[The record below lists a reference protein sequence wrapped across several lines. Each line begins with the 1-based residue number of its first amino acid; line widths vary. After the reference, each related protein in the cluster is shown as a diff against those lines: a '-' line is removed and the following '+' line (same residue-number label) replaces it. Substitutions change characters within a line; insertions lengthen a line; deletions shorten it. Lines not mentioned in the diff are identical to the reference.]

1 MRRCPLQQ
9 AQGMQ
14 STLEDFFKALRGSD
28 LEVSLNAQVDAAKAT
43 QLVGWRERD
52 LLKSALGATLAKSQP
67 DRAIFDEAFDRFFHF
82 DSFGTRRQ
90 ALLQPVTDAPP
101 EPPADQPSSAE
112 QGGGQGQAG
121 EGGCQGSGGQGLSQL
136 LLSGDA
142 AALSRR
148 MQQAAREAG
157 LTDIW
162 FFTQK
167 GYYTQKIQRAMGLD
181 QLDREITEAR
191 RQTMAPERFDEL
203 ERARKRLFNEVRN
216 FVERKLSLYGTAPT
230 RELHDDFLQTQKLSN
245 IDRRDF
251 ARMHEIVRKIARRL
265 AERHARRKRREQRG
279 QLDFRR
285 TMRANAA
292 YGGVM
297 FETHWRKT
305 TVERPKV
312 VAICDVSGSVRQ
324 YARFLLLFL
333 YSLDELVSG
342 VQSFAFTNH
351 LVDVSATFETL
362 PVEQAVDRVMQAV
375 GGSGTDY
382 GQVLLDIEEQLMDRI
397 DRRTTVLILGDA
409 RNNRGEAHAGI
420 MKTLYQRARRVI
432 WLNPEPLTFWGLGD
446 SEMKRYQPYCHIAR
460 ECNSLRHLERTLDEL
475 LRTNSASA

>member
-1 MRRCPLQQ
+1 MQ
-9 AQGMQ
+9 A
-14 STLEDFFKALRGSD
+14 TLEDFFKALRGSD
-28 LEVSLNAQVDAAKAT
+28 LEISLNAQIDAARAT
-43 QLVGWRERD
+43 ALVGWRERE
-52 LLKSALGATLAKSQP
+52 LLKSALGATLAKTLP
-67 DRAIFDEAFDRFFHF
+67 DRAVFDETFDRFFRF
-82 DSFGTRRQ
+82 DSFGTR
-90 ALLQPVTDAPP
+90 ALSKAAPAAGQPPP
-101 EPPADQPSSAE
+101 LEEEQPPSNAE
-112 QGGGQGQAG
+112 GSGGGSGG
-121 EGGCQGSGGQGLSQL
+121 PGGCQGSAGQALSQL
-136 LLSGDA
+136 LQSGDS

-148 MQQAAREAG
+148 MQQAAREVG

-167 GYYTQKIQRAMGLD
+167 GYYTQKIQQAMGLEL
-181 QLDREITEAR
+181 LDREITEAR
-191 RQTMAPERFDEL
+191 RQTMAPQRLADL
-203 ERARKRLFNEVRN
+203 ERARKHLFNEVRN
-216 FVERKLSLYGTAPT
+216 FVERKLALYGTAPT

-297 FETHWRKT
+297 FETFWRSTKI
-305 TVERPKV
+305 ERPRV

-351 LVDVSATFETL
+351 LVDVSATFEAL
-362 PVEQAVDRVMQAV
+362 PVEQAVDKVMNAV
-375 GGSGTDY
+375 GGAGTDY
-382 GQVLLDIEEQLMDRI
+382 GQVLLDIEEQLMHRI

-409 RNNRGEAHAGI
+409 RNNRGEAHAEI
-420 MKTLYQRARRVI
+420 MKTLYGRARRVI
-432 WLNPEPLTFWGLGD
+432 WLNPEPVSFWGIGD
-446 SEMKRYQPYCHIAR
+446 SEMKRYAPYCHIAR

>member
-1 MRRCPLQQ
+1 MQ
-9 AQGMQ
+9 A
-14 STLEDFFKALRGSD
+14 TLEDFFKALRGSD
-28 LEVSLNAQVDAAKAT
+28 LDVSLNAQIDAARAT
-43 QLVGWRERD
+43 ALVGWSDRE
-52 LLKSALGATLAKSQP
+52 LLKSALGATLAKTVP
-67 DRAIFDEAFDRFFHF
+67 DRAIFDQTFERFFHF
-82 DSFGTRRQ
+82 DSFGTERVGKAGTRP
-90 ALLQPVTDAPP
+90 AVAP
-101 EPPADQPSSAE
+101 EREQQPSTAE
-112 QGGGQGQAG
+112 GSG
-121 EGGCQGSGGQGLSQL
+121 QGSGGPGGCRGSAGQALSQL
-136 LLSGDA
+136 LLSGDS

-148 MQQAAREAG
+148 MQQAARDVG

-167 GYYTQKIQRAMGLD
+167 GYYTQKIQQAMGLD
-181 QLDREITEAR
+181 LLDREITEAR
-191 RQTMAPERFDEL
+191 RQSMAPHRVAEL
-203 ERARKRLFNEVRN
+203 ERARKHLFDEVRN

-265 AERHARRKRREQRG
+265 AERHARRKRRELRG

-297 FETHWRKT
+297 FETFWRSTK
-305 TVERPKV
+305 VERPRV

-333 YSLDELVSG
+333 YSLDELVSE

-351 LVDVSATFETL
+351 LVDVSATFAAL
-362 PVEQAVDRVMQAV
+362 PVEHAVDRVMQAV
-375 GGSGTDY
+375 GGAGTDY
-382 GQVLLDIEEQLMDRI
+382 GQVLEDIDAQLMHRI
-397 DRRTTVLILGDA
+397 DHRTTVLILGDA
-409 RNNRGEAHAGI
+409 RNNRGEARAEI
-420 MKTLYQRARRVI
+420 MKTLYGRARRVI
-432 WLNPEPLTFWGLGD
+432 WLNPEPVSFWGLGD
-446 SEMKRYQPYCHIAR
+446 SEMKRYAPYCHIAR
-460 ECNSLRHLERTLDEL
+460 ECNSLRHLERTLDQL

>member
-1 MRRCPLQQ
+1 MQ
-9 AQGMQ
+9 A
-14 STLEDFFKALRGSD
+14 TLEDFFKALRGSD
-28 LEVSLNAQVDAAKAT
+28 LDVSLNAQIDAARAT
-43 QLVGWRERD
+43 ALVGWSDRE
-52 LLKSALGATLAKSQP
+52 LLKSALGATLAKTVP
-67 DRAIFDEAFDRFFHF
+67 DRAIFDQTFEKFFQF
-82 DSFGTRRQ
+82 DSFGTQR
-90 ALLQPVTDAPP
+90 AGKAGT
-101 EPPADQPSSAE
+101 PPAVVPPGEPQPSPAE
-112 QGGGQGQAG
+112 GSG
-121 EGGCQGSGGQGLSQL
+121 QGSGGPGGCHGSAGQALSQL
-136 LLSGDA
+136 LLSGDS

-148 MQQAAREAG
+148 MQQAARDVG

-167 GYYTQKIQRAMGLD
+167 GYYTQKIQQAMGLD
-181 QLDREITEAR
+181 LLDREITEAR
-191 RQTMAPERFDEL
+191 RQSMAPQRVAEL
-203 ERARKRLFNEVRN
+203 ERARKHLFDEVRN

-265 AERHARRKRREQRG
+265 AERHARRKRRELRG

-297 FETHWRKT
+297 FETFWRSTK
-305 TVERPKV
+305 VERPRV

-333 YSLDELVSG
+333 YSLDELVSE

-351 LVDVSATFETL
+351 LVDVSATFAAL

-375 GGSGTDY
+375 GGAGTDY
-382 GQVLLDIEEQLMDRI
+382 GQVLQDIDAQLMYRI
-397 DRRTTVLILGDA
+397 DHRTTVLILGDA
-409 RNNRGEAHAGI
+409 RNNRGEARAEI
-420 MKTLYQRARRVI
+420 MKTLYGRARRVI
-432 WLNPEPLTFWGLGD
+432 WLNPEPVSFWGLGD
-446 SEMKRYQPYCHIAR
+446 SEMKRYAPYCHIAR
-460 ECNSLRHLERTLDEL
+460 ECNSLRHLERTLDQL

>member
-1 MRRCPLQQ
+1 MQ
-9 AQGMQ
+9 A
-14 STLEDFFKALRGSD
+14 TLEDFFKALRGSD
-28 LEVSLNAQVDAAKAT
+28 LEVALNAQVDAARAVE
-43 QLVGWRERD
+43 LVGWRDRE
-52 LLKSALGATLAKSQP
+52 LLKGALGSTLAKSLP
-67 DRAIFDEAFDRFFHF
+67 DRAIFDQTFERFFHF
-82 DSFGTRRQ
+82 DSFAKRLAAGGAAAAWPGQEAT
-90 ALLQPVTDAPP
+90 AA
-101 EPPADQPSSAE
+101 AA
-112 QGGGQGQAG
+112 GGGQG
-121 EGGCQGSGGQGLSQL
+121 EGGGQGGGGQGGGGQGDAGQGLAQM

-148 MQQAAREAG
+148 MQQAAREVG

-167 GYYTQKIQRAMGLD
+167 GYYTQKIQQAMGLE
-181 QLDREITEAR
+181 QLDREIREAR
-191 RQTMAPERFDEL
+191 RQKPNPERYAQLEL
-203 ERARKRLFNEVRN
+203 ARKRLFEEVRN
-216 FVERKLSLYGTAPT
+216 FVERKLSMYGTAPT

-279 QLDFRR
+279 QLDLRR

-292 YGGVM
+292 YGGVL
-297 FETHWRKT
+297 FETYWRS
-305 TVERPKV
+305 TVVDRPRV

-333 YSLDELVSG
+333 YSLDELVSD
-342 VQSFAFTNH
+342 VRSFAFTNH
-351 LVDVSATFETL
+351 LVDVSATFESL
-362 PVEQAVDRVMQAV
+362 PVEQAVDNVLRAV

-382 GQVLLDIEEQLMDRI
+382 GQVLLDIDEQLLERI
-397 DRRTTVLILGDA
+397 DRRSTVLILGDA
-409 RNNRGEAHAGI
+409 RNNGGEAQVGI

-432 WLNPEPLTFWGLGD
+432 WLNPEPLSFWGTGD
-446 SEMKRYQPYCHIAR
+446 SEMKRYAPYCHIAR

-475 LRTNSASA
+475 LRTNNASA

>member
-1 MRRCPLQQ
+1 LQ
-9 AQGMQ
+9 A
-14 STLEDFFKALRGSD
+14 TLEDFFKALRGSD
-28 LEVSLNAQVDAAKAT
+28 LEISLNAQIDAARAT
-43 QLVGWRERD
+43 ALVGWRERD
-52 LLKSALGATLAKSQP
+52 LLKSALGATLAKTLP
-67 DRAIFDEAFDRFFHF
+67 DRAVFDQTFDRFFRF
-82 DSFGTRRQ
+82 ESFGTRQ
-90 ALLQPVTDAPP
+90 LAPAPAGAEPAPP
-101 EPPADQPSSAE
+101 PQADQPSNAE
-112 QGGGQGQAG
+112 GGGGSG
-121 EGGCQGSGGQGLSQL
+121 GPGGCQGSAGQALSQL
-136 LLSGDA
+136 LQSGDS

-148 MQQAAREAG
+148 MQQAAREVG

-167 GYYTQKIQRAMGLD
+167 GYYTQKIQQAMGLEL
-181 QLDREITEAR
+181 LDREISDAR
-191 RQTMAPERFDEL
+191 RQTLAPERLAAL
-203 ERARKRLFNEVRN
+203 ERSRKHLFNEVRN
-216 FVERKLSLYGTAPT
+216 FVERKLSMYGTAPT

-297 FETHWRKT
+297 FETFWRSTK
-305 TVERPKV
+305 VERPRV

-333 YSLDELVSG
+333 YSLDELVSD

-351 LVDVSATFETL
+351 LVDVSATFEAL
-362 PVEQAVDRVMQAV
+362 PVEQAVDKVMQAV

-382 GQVLLDIEEQLMDRI
+382 GQVLEDIDEQLMHRI

-409 RNNRGEAHAGI
+409 RNNRGEAHAEI
-420 MKTLYQRARRVI
+420 MKTLYGRARRVI
-432 WLNPEPLTFWGLGD
+432 WLNPEPVSFWGLGD
-446 SEMKRYQPYCHIAR
+446 SEMKRYAPYCHIAR

>member
-1 MRRCPLQQ
+1 MQ
-9 AQGMQ
+9 A
-14 STLEDFFKALRGSD
+14 TLEDFFKALRGSD
-28 LEVSLNAQVDAAKAT
+28 LDVSLNAQIDAARAT
-43 QLVGWRERD
+43 ALVGWGDRE
-52 LLKSALGATLAKSQP
+52 LLKSALGATLAKTMP
-67 DRAIFDEAFDRFFHF
+67 DRAVFDQTFERFFHF
-82 DSFGTRRQ
+82 DSFGTERAGKAGARP
-90 ALLQPVTDAPP
+90 ALVPPGEQP
-101 EPPADQPSSAE
+101 PSSPE
-112 QGGGQGQAG
+112 GSGQGSG
-121 EGGCQGSGGQGLSQL
+121 GPGGCQGSAGQALSQL
-136 LLSGDA
+136 LLSGDS

-148 MQQAAREAG
+148 MQQAARDVG

-167 GYYTQKIQRAMGLD
+167 GYYTQKIQQAMGLD
-181 QLDREITEAR
+181 LLDREIAEAR
-191 RQTMAPERFDEL
+191 RQTMAPQRAAEL
-203 ERARKRLFNEVRN
+203 ERARKHLFNEVRN
-216 FVERKLSLYGTAPT
+216 FVERKLSMYGTAPT

-265 AERHARRKRREQRG
+265 AERHARRKRRELRG

-297 FETHWRKT
+297 FETFWRSTK
-305 TVERPKV
+305 VERPRV

-333 YSLDELVSG
+333 YSLDEVVSD

-351 LVDVSATFETL
+351 LVDVSASFEAL

-382 GQVLLDIEEQLMDRI
+382 GQVLEDIDAQLMHRI
-397 DRRTTVLILGDA
+397 DHRTTVLILGDA
-409 RNNRGEAHAGI
+409 RNNRGQARAEV
-420 MKTLYQRARRVI
+420 MKTLYGRARRVI
-432 WLNPEPLTFWGLGD
+432 WLNPEPMSFWGLGD
-446 SEMKRYQPYCHIAR
+446 SEMKRYAPYCHIAR
-460 ECNSLRHLERTLDEL
+460 ECNSLRHLERTLDQL

>member
-1 MRRCPLQQ
+1 LQ
-9 AQGMQ
+9 A
-14 STLEDFFKALRGSD
+14 TLEDFFKALRGSD
-28 LEVSLNAQVDAAKAT
+28 LEISLNAQIDAARAT
-43 QLVGWRERD
+43 ALVGWRERD
-52 LLKSALGATLAKSQP
+52 LLKSALGATLAKTLP
-67 DRAIFDEAFDRFFHF
+67 DRAVFDQTFDRFFRF
-82 DSFGTRRQ
+82 DSFGTRNLAPAAAGAEEVPLPQ
-90 ALLQPVTDAPP
+90 AD
-101 EPPADQPSSAE
+101 PSPKAE
-112 QGGGQGQAG
+112 GDGQGSG
-121 EGGCQGSGGQGLSQL
+121 GPGGCQGSAGQALSQL
-136 LLSGDA
+136 LQSGDS

-148 MQQAAREAG
+148 MQQAAREVG

-167 GYYTQKIQRAMGLD
+167 GYYIQKIQQAMGLEL
-181 QLDREITEAR
+181 LDREISDAR
-191 RQTMAPERFDEL
+191 RQTLARERLAEL
-203 ERARKRLFNEVRN
+203 ERARKHLFNEVRN
-216 FVERKLSLYGTAPT
+216 FVERKLSMYGTAPT

-297 FETHWRKT
+297 FETFWRSTK
-305 TVERPKV
+305 VERPRV

-333 YSLDELVSG
+333 YSLDELVSD

-351 LVDVSATFETL
+351 LVDVSATFESL

-382 GQVLLDIEEQLMDRI
+382 GQVLEDIDEQLMHRI

-409 RNNRGEAHAGI
+409 RNNRGEAHAEI
-420 MKTLYQRARRVI
+420 MKTLYGRARRVI
-432 WLNPEPLTFWGLGD
+432 WLNPEPVSFWGLGD
-446 SEMKRYQPYCHIAR
+446 SEMKRYAPYCHIAR

>member
-1 MRRCPLQQ
+1 MQ
-9 AQGMQ
+9 A
-14 STLEDFFKALRGSD
+14 TLEDFFKALRGSD
-28 LEVSLNAQVDAAKAT
+28 LEISLNAQIDAARAT
-43 QLVGWRERD
+43 ALVGWRERD
-52 LLKSALGATLAKSQP
+52 LLKSALGATLAKTLP
-67 DRAIFDEAFDRFFHF
+67 DRAVFDQTFDRFFRF
-82 DSFGTRRQ
+82 DSFGTRNLAPAAAGAEEVPLPQ
-90 ALLQPVTDAPP
+90 AD
-101 EPPADQPSSAE
+101 PSPKAE
-112 QGGGQGQAG
+112 GDGQGSG
-121 EGGCQGSGGQGLSQL
+121 GPGGCQGSAGQALSQL
-136 LLSGDA
+136 LQSGDS

-148 MQQAAREAG
+148 MQQAAREVG

-167 GYYTQKIQRAMGLD
+167 GYYIQKIQQAMGLEL
-181 QLDREITEAR
+181 LDREISDAR
-191 RQTMAPERFDEL
+191 RQTLARERLAEL
-203 ERARKRLFNEVRN
+203 ERARKHLFNEVRN
-216 FVERKLSLYGTAPT
+216 FVERKLSMYGTAPT

-297 FETHWRKT
+297 FETFWRSTK
-305 TVERPKV
+305 VERPRV

-333 YSLDELVSG
+333 YSLDELVSD

-351 LVDVSATFETL
+351 LVDVSATFESL

-382 GQVLLDIEEQLMDRI
+382 GQVLEDIDEQLMHRI

-409 RNNRGEAHAGI
+409 RNNRGEAHAEI
-420 MKTLYQRARRVI
+420 MKTLYGRARRVI
-432 WLNPEPLTFWGLGD
+432 WLNPEPVSFWGLGD
-446 SEMKRYQPYCHIAR
+446 SEMKRYAPYCHIAR

>member
-1 MRRCPLQQ
+1 
-9 AQGMQ
+9 MQ
-14 STLEDFFKALRGSD
+14 ETLEDFFKALRGSD
-28 LEVSLNAQVDAAKAT
+28 LDVSLNAQIDAARAT
-43 QLVGWRERD
+43 ALVGWSDRE
-52 LLKSALGATLAKSQP
+52 LLKSALGATLAKTVP
-67 DRAIFDEAFDRFFHF
+67 DRAIFDQTFQRFFHF
-82 DSFGTRRQ
+82 DSFGTER
-90 ALLQPVTDAPP
+90 AGKAGAPP
-101 EPPADQPSSAE
+101 AGVPSGEPPPSTDQGS
-112 QGGGQGQAG
+112 G
-121 EGGCQGSGGQGLSQL
+121 QGSGGPGGCHGSGGQALSQL
-136 LLSGDA
+136 LLSGDS

-148 MQQAAREAG
+148 MQQAARDVG

-167 GYYTQKIQRAMGLD
+167 GYYTQKIQQAMGLD
-181 QLDREITEAR
+181 LLDREITEAR
-191 RQTMAPERFDEL
+191 RQTMASQRVAQL
-203 ERARKRLFNEVRN
+203 EDARKHLFEEVRN
-216 FVERKLSLYGTAPT
+216 FVERKLSMYGTAPT

-265 AERHARRKRREQRG
+265 AERHARRKRRELRG

-297 FETHWRKT
+297 FETFWRSTK
-305 TVERPKV
+305 VERPRV

-333 YSLDELVSG
+333 YSLDELVSD

-351 LVDVSATFETL
+351 LVDVSATFAAL
-362 PVEQAVDRVMQAV
+362 PVEQAVDRVMRAV
-375 GGSGTDY
+375 GGAGTDY
-382 GQVLLDIEEQLMDRI
+382 GQVLEDIDAQLMHRI

-409 RNNRGEAHAGI
+409 RNNRGHARAEI
-420 MKTLYQRARRVI
+420 MKTLYGRARRVI
-432 WLNPEPLTFWGLGD
+432 WLNPEPVSFWGLGD
-446 SEMKRYQPYCHIAR
+446 SEMKRYAPYCHIAR
-460 ECNSLRHLERTLDEL
+460 ECNSLRHLERTLDQL

>member
-1 MRRCPLQQ
+1 MQQ

-28 LEVSLNAQVDAAKAT
+28 LEVSLNAQVDAARAT
-43 QLVGWRERD
+43 QLIGWRERD
-52 LLKSALGATLAKSQP
+52 LLKSALGATLAKTQP
-67 DRAIFDEAFDRFFHF
+67 DRAVFDQAFDRFFRF
-82 DSFGTRRQ
+82 DSFGVKGQ
-90 ALLQPVTDAPP
+90 ARPSSPAGASQELQPDPESPP
-101 EPPADQPSSAE
+101 Q
-112 QGGGQGQAG
+112 QGSGQGQG
-121 EGGCQGSGGQGLSQL
+121 GPGGCQGSGGQGLSQL
-136 LLSGDA
+136 LLAGDSA
-142 AALSRR
+142 TLSRR
-148 MQQAAREAG
+148 MQQAAREVG

-167 GYYTQKIQRAMGLD
+167 GYYTQKIQQAMGLEL
-181 QLDREITEAR
+181 LDREITEAR
-191 RQTMAPERFDEL
+191 RQTQAPQRVAEL
-203 ERARKRLFNEVRN
+203 ERARKHLFNEVRN
-216 FVERKLSLYGTAPT
+216 FVERKLSMYGTAPT

-251 ARMHEIVRKIARRL
+251 ARMHEIVRKISRRL

-279 QLDFRR
+279 HLDFRR

-297 FETHWRKT
+297 FQTFWRSTKI
-305 TVERPKV
+305 ERPRV

-333 YSLDELVSG
+333 YSLDELVSD

-351 LVDVSATFETL
+351 LVDVSATFESL
-362 PVEQAVDRVMQAV
+362 PVEQAVDNVMQAV

-382 GQVLLDIEEQLMDRI
+382 GQVLEDIDEQLMHRI

-409 RNNRGEAHAGI
+409 RNNRGEAHAEI
-420 MKTLYQRARRVI
+420 MKTLYGRARRVI
-432 WLNPEPLTFWGLGD
+432 WLNPEPVSFWGLGD
-446 SEMKRYQPYCHIAR
+446 SEMKRYAPYCHIAR

>member
-1 MRRCPLQQ
+1 MQ
-9 AQGMQ
+9 A
-14 STLEDFFKALRGSD
+14 TLEDFFKALRGSD
-28 LEVSLNAQVDAAKAT
+28 LDVSLNAQIDAARAT
-43 QLVGWRERD
+43 ALVGWGDRE
-52 LLKSALGATLAKSQP
+52 LLKSALGATLAKTMP
-67 DRAIFDEAFDRFFHF
+67 DRAVFDQTFERFFHF
-82 DSFGTRRQ
+82 DSFGTERAGKAGARP
-90 ALLQPVTDAPP
+90 ALVPPGEQP
-101 EPPADQPSSAE
+101 PSSP
-112 QGGGQGQAG
+112 
-121 EGGCQGSGGQGLSQL
+121 EGSGQGSGGPGRCQGSAGQALSQL
-136 LLSGDA
+136 LLSGDS

-148 MQQAAREAG
+148 MQQAARDVG

-167 GYYTQKIQRAMGLD
+167 GYYTQKIQQAMGLD
-181 QLDREITEAR
+181 LLDREIAEAR
-191 RQTMAPERFDEL
+191 RQTMAPQRAAEL
-203 ERARKRLFNEVRN
+203 ERARKHLFNEVRN
-216 FVERKLSLYGTAPT
+216 FVERKLSMYGTAPT

-265 AERHARRKRREQRG
+265 AERHARRKRRELRG

-297 FETHWRKT
+297 FETFWRSVK
-305 TVERPKV
+305 VERPRV

-333 YSLDELVSG
+333 YSLDELVSD

-351 LVDVSATFETL
+351 LVDVSATFAAL
-362 PVEQAVDRVMQAV
+362 PVEQAVDRVLQAV

-382 GQVLLDIEEQLMDRI
+382 GQVLEDIDAQLMHRI
-397 DRRTTVLILGDA
+397 DHRTTVLILGDA
-409 RNNRGEAHAGI
+409 RNNRGQARAEV
-420 MKTLYQRARRVI
+420 MKTLYGRARRVI
-432 WLNPEPLTFWGLGD
+432 WLNPEPMSFWGLGD
-446 SEMKRYQPYCHIAR
+446 SEMKRYAPYCHIAR
-460 ECNSLRHLERTLDEL
+460 ECNSLRHLERTLDQL

>member
-1 MRRCPLQQ
+1 MQ
-9 AQGMQ
+9 A
-14 STLEDFFKALRGSD
+14 TLEDFFKALRGSD
-28 LEVSLNAQVDAAKAT
+28 LDVSLNAQIDAARAT
-43 QLVGWRERD
+43 ALVGWGDRE
-52 LLKSALGATLAKSQP
+52 LLKSALGATLAKTMP
-67 DRAIFDEAFDRFFHF
+67 DRAVFDQTFERFFHF
-82 DSFGTRRQ
+82 DSFGTERAGKAGARPDPVPPGE
-90 ALLQPVTDAPP
+90 QP
-101 EPPADQPSSAE
+101 PSSPE
-112 QGGGQGQAG
+112 GSGQGSG
-121 EGGCQGSGGQGLSQL
+121 GPGGCQGSGGQALSQL
-136 LLSGDA
+136 LLSGDS

-148 MQQAAREAG
+148 MQQAARDVG

-167 GYYTQKIQRAMGLD
+167 GYYTQKIQQAMGLD
-181 QLDREITEAR
+181 LLDREIAEAR
-191 RQTMAPERFDEL
+191 RQTIAPQRAAEL
-203 ERARKRLFNEVRN
+203 ERARKHLFNEVRN
-216 FVERKLSLYGTAPT
+216 FVERKLSMYGTAPT

-265 AERHARRKRREQRG
+265 AERHARRKRRELRG

-297 FETHWRKT
+297 FETFWRSVK
-305 TVERPKV
+305 VERPRV

-333 YSLDELVSG
+333 YSLDELVSD

-351 LVDVSATFETL
+351 LVDVSATFAAL

-382 GQVLLDIEEQLMDRI
+382 GQVLEDIDAQLMHRI
-397 DRRTTVLILGDA
+397 DHRTTVLILGDA
-409 RNNRGEAHAGI
+409 RNNRGQARAEV
-420 MKTLYQRARRVI
+420 MKTLYGRARRVI
-432 WLNPEPLTFWGLGD
+432 WLNPEPVSFWGLGD
-446 SEMKRYQPYCHIAR
+446 SEMKRYAPYCHIAR
-460 ECNSLRHLERTLDEL
+460 ECNSLRHLERTLDQL

>member
-1 MRRCPLQQ
+1 MQ
-9 AQGMQ
+9 A
-14 STLEDFFKALRGSD
+14 TLEDFFKALRGSD
-28 LEVSLNAQVDAAKAT
+28 LEVSLNAQIDAARAT
-43 QLVGWRERD
+43 ELVGWRERD
-52 LLKSALGATLAKSQP
+52 LLRSALGATLAKTVA
-67 DRAIFDEAFDRFFHF
+67 DRALFDQTFDRFFRF
-82 DSFGTRRQ
+82 DSFGTRKTGRPG
-90 ALLQPVTDAPP
+90 AA
-101 EPPADQPSSAE
+101 PPADEQPPSGAE
-112 QGGGQGQAG
+112 GSGQGSG
-121 EGGCQGSGGQGLSQL
+121 GPGGCQGSAGQALSQL
-136 LLSGDA
+136 LQSGDS

-148 MQQAAREAG
+148 MQQAARDVG

-167 GYYTQKIQRAMGLD
+167 GHYTQKIQQAMGLD
-181 QLDREITEAR
+181 LLDREITEAR
-191 RQTMAPERFDEL
+191 RQTPAPQRLAEL
-203 ERARKRLFNEVRN
+203 ERARKHLFNEVRN
-216 FVERKLSLYGTAPT
+216 FVERKLSMYGTAPT

-285 TMRANAA
+285 TIRANAA

-297 FETHWRKT
+297 FETFWRSTK
-305 TVERPKV
+305 VERPRV

-333 YSLDELVSG
+333 YSLDELVSD

-351 LVDVSATFETL
+351 LVDVSATFEAL
-362 PVEQAVDRVMQAV
+362 PVEHAVERVMHAV
-375 GGSGTDY
+375 GGAGTDY
-382 GQVLLDIEEQLMDRI
+382 GQVLQDIDEQLMHRI

-409 RNNRGEAHAGI
+409 RNNRGEARAEI
-420 MKTLYQRARRVI
+420 MKTLYGRARRVI
-432 WLNPEPLTFWGLGD
+432 WLNPEPLSFWGLGD
-446 SEMKRYQPYCHIAR
+446 SEMKRYAPYCHIAR

>member
-1 MRRCPLQQ
+1 MQ
-9 AQGMQ
+9 A
-14 STLEDFFKALRGSD
+14 TLEDFFKALRGSD
-28 LEVSLNAQVDAAKAT
+28 LEISLNAQIDAARAIA
-43 QLVGWRERD
+43 LVGWRERD
-52 LLKSALGATLAKSQP
+52 LLKSALGATLTKTLP
-67 DRAIFDEAFDRFFHF
+67 DRDVFDQTFDRFFRF
-82 DSFGTRRQ
+82 DSFGTRS
-90 ALLQPVTDAPP
+90 LAPAAAGAEEGP
-101 EPPADQPSSAE
+101 LPQSDPPSHAE
-112 QGGGQGQAG
+112 GDGQGSG
-121 EGGCQGSGGQGLSQL
+121 GPGGCQGSAGQALSQL
-136 LLSGDA
+136 LQSGDS

-148 MQQAAREAG
+148 MQQAAREVG

-167 GYYTQKIQRAMGLD
+167 GYYTQKIQQAMGLEL
-181 QLDREITEAR
+181 LDREISDAR
-191 RQTMAPERFDEL
+191 RQTLAPERLAAL
-203 ERARKRLFNEVRN
+203 ERARKHVFNEVRN
-216 FVERKLSLYGTAPT
+216 FVERKLSMYGTAPT

-297 FETHWRKT
+297 FETFWRSTK
-305 TVERPKV
+305 VERPRV

-333 YSLDELVSG
+333 YSLDELVSD

-351 LVDVSATFETL
+351 LVDVSATFEAL
-362 PVEQAVDRVMQAV
+362 PVEQAVDKVMQAV

-382 GQVLLDIEEQLMDRI
+382 GQVLEDIDEQLMHRI

-409 RNNRGEAHAGI
+409 RNNRGEAHAEI
-420 MKTLYQRARRVI
+420 MKTLYGRARRVI
-432 WLNPEPLTFWGLGD
+432 WLNPEPVSFWGLGD
-446 SEMKRYQPYCHIAR
+446 SEMKRYAPYCHIAR